1 MVVVKRVVRDE
12 LGVDVLFC
20 CCCCHC
26 CFKPPSMLRNV
37 AFECSLFFLFISLSF
52 SLSQLT
58 KNSANLQS
66 YSRSE

>member
-1 MVVVKRVVRDE
+1 
-12 LGVDVLFC
+12 
-20 CCCCHC
+20 
-26 CFKPPSMLRNV
+26 MLRNV